1 MDTTN
6 YSDAG
11 DSCLPLYLFSGD
23 GGTILTLAM
32 YLVSCENNRLG
43 ALADFVECADGA
55 HLADKWSTNSYVFLY
70 VEFEATEKISV
81 GISTLF

>member
-11 DSCLPLYLFSGD
+11 DSCLPLFCLVEMEV
-23 GGTILTLAM
+23 LTLAM

-43 ALADFVECADGA
+43 GLGRFC
-55 HLADKWSTNSYVFLY
+55 
-70 VEFEATEKISV
+70 
-81 GISTLF
+81 

>member
-1 MDTTN
+1 MKIT
-6 YSDAG
+6 A
-11 DSCLPLYLFSGD
+11 
-23 GGTILTLAM
+23 
-32 YLVSCENNRLG
+32 LV

>member
-23 GGTILTLAM
+23 GGIDFGYVLS
-32 YLVSCENNRLG
+32 LV
-43 ALADFVECADGA
+43 
-55 HLADKWSTNSYVFLY
+55 
-70 VEFEATEKISV
+70 
-81 GISTLF
+81 